1 MEGSSYNIE
10 DVYKEFVTIS
20 NYFEEEKGNDGTIT
34 LNYRDEINNYCHYE
48 NTSVKGNCNNEYF
61 KMISSGV
68 IHLINNLKGKNV
80 LDYDKLAEYA
90 ILWLS
95 YKLDQSKKNT
105 SKNLSDFYTN
115 YIEKNKYYNNNI
127 INGDNMTYKAIINRK
142 KDLMDNNE
150 ISKFNSPFN
159 ILYFLYYEISDE
171 HPDCKQNLDLA
182 KNFAKE
188 FEKLNEDSNN
198 TVDSSYNKLLS
209 TLSNDYKNLIKKC
222 PDFKSLSK
230 IKPKKNPVEDP
241 GKVSGTDSG
250 QISGETSEG
259 VSSSSITSKL
269 IPVLLILGAIP
280 IFLGIAYK
288 YSLFG
293 FDKLF
298 QRQYIRKKLK
308 KVKKKMK
315 LNI

>member
-1 MEGSSYNIE
+1 YSAI
-10 DVYKEFVTIS
+10 KTIS
-20 NYFEEEKGNDGTIT
+20 NYFEGSNNGQLTVSKKYEN
-34 LNYRDEINNYCHYE
+34 LINNYCHYE
-48 NTSVKGNCNNEYF
+48 NTSEGNCNNEHF

-90 ILWLS
+90 ILWLC
-95 YKLDQSKKNT
+95 YILNIKENNNIT
-105 SKNLSDFYTN
+105 NLNKFYTD
-115 YIEKNKYYNNNI
+115 YIEKNKCYNDKINDSDSITYKTI
-127 INGDNMTYKAIINRK
+127 INKK

-150 ISKFNSPFN
+150 ISKFNAPFN
-159 ILYFLYYEISDE
+159 TLYYLYYVARDGN
-171 HPDCKQNLDLA
+171 PDCDTNLEYA
-182 KNFAKE
+182 NSFAKE
-188 FEKLNEDSNN
+188 FEKLNNDPNN
-198 TVDSSYNKLLS
+198 KENSSYNKLLS
-209 TLSNDYKNLIKKC
+209 TLSNDYNNLINKYGENKC
-222 PDFKSLSK
+222 PDFNSLSK
-230 IKPKKNPVEDP
+230 IEPKKNPVED
-241 GKVSGTDSG
+241 SGTYSG

-259 VSSSSITSKL
+259 ASSPSITSKL
-269 IPVLLILGAIP
+269 IPGLSIFAIP
-280 IFLGIAYK
+280 VFLGVAYK

>member
-20 NYFEEEKGNDGTIT
+20 KYFGEEKEHNGTIT
-34 LNYRDEINNYCHYE
+34 LKYSEEIHKYCDY
-48 NTSVKGNCNNEYF
+48 NRTSDSNKCLDYF
-61 KMISSGV
+61 EMASSGV
-68 IHLINNLKGKNV
+68 IHLINNLKDKYK

-95 YKLDQSKKNT
+95 YKLNIKENNT
-105 SKNLSDFYTN
+105 LINLNDFYNN
-115 YIEKNKYYNNNI
+115 YIEKNKCYNDK
-127 INGDNMTYKAIINRK
+127 INGDDTTTYKDIIDK
-142 KDLMDNNE
+142 IKDLMDNNE

-171 HPDCKQNLDLA
+171 NPDCNTNLQFA
-182 KNFAKE
+182 NNFAKE

-209 TLSNDYKNLIKKC
+209 TLSNDYKNLINKC

-230 IKPKKNPVEDP
+230 IEPKKNPVEDP
-241 GKVSGTDSG
+241 GKVSG
-250 QISGETSEG
+250 QKFGETSEG
-259 VSSSSITSKL
+259 ASSPSILNTVIPGLSIFA
-269 IPVLLILGAIP
+269 IPV
-280 IFLGIAYK
+280 FLGVAYK